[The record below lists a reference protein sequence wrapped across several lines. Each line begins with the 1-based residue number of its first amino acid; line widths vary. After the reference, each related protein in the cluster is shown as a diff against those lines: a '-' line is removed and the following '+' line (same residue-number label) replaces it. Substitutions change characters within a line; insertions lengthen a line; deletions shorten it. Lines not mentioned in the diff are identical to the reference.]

1 MGSQAA
7 MVWNGLRLQKRLQ
20 ATYIFGRG
28 IGTLTLKLSRARRT
42 SRASS
47 FLGFHLCLSVFI
59 CGAICVALAS
69 AAFAKEKADLL
80 VTNGTVVTMD
90 GQRRVIEDG
99 AVAVVGDSIVAVGP
113 SAEIEGRYEGDK
125 TIDAHGA
132 IVMPGLI
139 NGHAHAAMSLFRGI
153 ADDLSLDEWLHKYIF
168 PAEARNV
175 TEDFVAWGTRLGIL
189 EMLRGGVTTY
199 ADMYYFEDAVAR
211 VTKEAGMRGVLG
223 ETIIDFPAPDNKSV
237 PQALEYTQKYL
248 DHWKGDALI
257 VAAVAPHSMYT
268 CSEKTL
274 QDAAALARRNHAPI
288 LIHIAEAPFEL
299 EQSRNKYGLTP
310 VAYLARAGVLGPDV
324 VGAHCIW
331 VDHADIAALAHFGVG
346 CIHNPS
352 SNMKTAAG
360 VMPVVEML
368 AAGEAIG
375 LATDGAASNNDLDL
389 FEEMDLAAKLQKIAR
404 MDSRALPAEQVVEMA
419 TITGARAL
427 HLEKQIGSLE
437 IGKKADLI
445 LVDTSA
451 PHAMPMYNVY
461 SQLVYALKSSD
472 VKTVVIGGKIAMQDR
487 QMLTLDEK
495 EILAK
500 ALEYKKQIA
509 ASLANPAAN

>member
-1 MGSQAA
+1 MKHSD
-7 MVWNGLRLQKRLQ
+7 LRTRNSLFAFSIER
-20 ATYIFGRG
+20 
-28 IGTLTLKLSRARRT
+28 
-42 SRASS
+42 
-47 FLGFHLCLSVFI
+47 FHLCLSVFI
-59 CGAICVALAS
+59 CGAVCFLLPSRAG
-69 AAFAKEKADLL
+69 AKEKADLL
-80 VTNGTVVTMD
+80 ITGGTVVTMD
-90 GQRRVIEDG
+90 AQHRVIEDG
-99 AVAVVGDSIVAVGP
+99 AVAVVGDSIVAVG
-113 SAEIEGRYEGDK
+113 ATADLENQYEAAR
-125 TIDAHGA
+125 TVDAHGA

-153 ADDLSLDEWLHKYIF
+153 ADDLSLEDWLHKYIF

-189 EMLRGGVTTY
+189 EMLRGGITTY

-248 DHWKGDALI
+248 DHWKGDSLI

-331 VDHADIAALAHFGVG
+331 VDHADIATLTHYGVG

-389 FEEMDLAAKLQKIAR
+389 FEEMDLAAKLQKISR

-437 IGKKADLI
+437 TGKKADLI

-451 PHAMPMYNVY
+451 PHAVPMYNVY

-472 VKTVVIGGKIAMQDR
+472 VRTVVIGGKIVMQDR

-500 ALEYKKQIA
+500 AHEYKKQIA
-509 ASLANPAAN
+509 ASLASPTAN